1 MPELPELSCASD
13 CRARLVQAAMEV
25 FIAEGY
31 QASVDRIAT
40 LAGVAKQTLYN
51 HFPRKADLFAE
62 VIRQATVELLVA
74 LGDDGEDLR
83 ERLTRFGARYREKLL
98 GAAGLGLYRTLVAE
112 TPRFPELAAAFYRTG
127 PEQTAARLRTVLE
140 EAMRRGEL
148 RADDPEF
155 ATTMLLSMLVGV
167 ERSCSLFSG
176 ESMPE
181 PDPAQAGRIVDC
193 FLRAFAPATPQ
204 VPSPAARRSAR

>member
-1 MPELPELSCASD
+1 MSDPVELASISD

-31 QASVDRIAT
+31 HASVDRIAA

-74 LGDDGEDLR
+74 LDDDGEGLR
-83 ERLTRFGARYREKLL
+83 ERLTRFGVRYRQKLL
-98 GAAGLGLYRTLVAE
+98 SPAGLGLYRTLVAE
-112 TPRFPELAAAFYRTG
+112 TPRFPELAAAFYETG
-127 PEQTAARLRTVLE
+127 PRRTTARLRAVLD

-155 ATTMLLSMLVGV
+155 AATLLLSMLVGV
-167 ERSCSLFSG
+167 ERSCQLFSG
-176 ESMPE
+176 ESAPV
-181 PDPAQAGRIVDC
+181 PDPLQAGRIVDC
-193 FLRAFAPATPQ
+193 FLRVFAPADPHTP
-204 VPSPAARRSAR
+204 PTAARRSAR

>member
-1 MPELPELSCASD
+1 MSDLSELSSAGD

-31 QASVDRIAT
+31 HASVDRIAA

-62 VIRQATVELLVA
+62 VVRQATVEFLVA
-74 LGDDGEDLR
+74 LGDDGESLR
-83 ERLTRFGARYREKLL
+83 ERLTRFGTRYREKLL
-98 GAAGLGLYRTLVAE
+98 SPAGLGLFRTLVAE
-112 TPRFPELAAAFYRTG
+112 TPRFPELAAAFYETG
-127 PEQTAARLRTVLE
+127 PQHTTARLAAVLA

-155 ATTMLLSMLVGV
+155 ATTILLSMLVGV
-167 ERSCSLFSG
+167 ERSCHLFAG
-176 ESMPE
+176 ESTPAA
-181 PDPAQAGRIVDC
+181 DPAQAGRIVDC
-193 FLRAFAPATPQ
+193 FLRAFAPEAPHTP
-204 VPSPAARRSAR
+204 STAARRSAR

>member
-1 MPELPELSCASD
+1 
-13 CRARLVQAAMEV
+13 MEV

-31 QASVDRIAT
+31 HASVDRIAAR
-40 LAGVAKQTLYN
+40 AGVAKQTLYN

-62 VIRQATVELLVA
+62 VIGQATVELLVA

-98 GAAGLGLYRTLVAE
+98 SPAGLGLYRTLVAE
-112 TPRFPELAAAFYRTG
+112 TSRFPELAAAFYETG
-127 PEQTAARLRTVLE
+127 PRRTAARLRAVLA

-148 RADDPEF
+148 RAEDPEF

-167 ERSCSLFSG
+167 ERSCQLFSG
-176 ESMPE
+176 ESSPE
-181 PDPAQAGRIVDC
+181 PDPAQAGLIIDY
-193 FLRAFAPATPQ
+193 FLRAFAPEAPQ
-204 VPSPAARRSAR
+204 ASSTAARRSA

>member
-1 MPELPELSCASD
+1 MSDLSELSCASA
-13 CRARLVQAAMEV
+13 CRSRLVQAAMEV
-25 FIAEGY
+25 FITEGY
-31 QASVDRIAT
+31 HASVDRIAT

-83 ERLTRFGARYREKLL
+83 ERLTRFGTRYRQKLL
-98 GAAGLGLYRTLVAE
+98 SPAGLGLYRTLVAE
-112 TPRFPELAAAFYRTG
+112 TPRFPELAAAFYETG
-127 PEQTAARLRTVLE
+127 PQRTAARLRAVLE

-155 ATTMLLSMLVGV
+155 ATTLLLSMLVGV
-167 ERSCSLFSG
+167 ERSCQLFAG
-176 ESMPE
+176 ESAPA

-193 FLRAFAPATPQ
+193 FLRAFAPE
-204 VPSPAARRSAR
+204 VPPTSPTAARRSAR